1 MKAFDNT
8 AETEICEIRETH
20 PEKIEKAKKCIP
32 DEDKLQALGEFYKV
46 FSEPS
51 RLKIL
56 YLLSAGEMC
65 VCDIA
70 DSLSATVSG
79 VSHQLKILK
88 TARLVKFR
96 KEGKSCLYS
105 LADDHISK
113 ILSQGT
119 EHIIE

>member
-1 MKAFDNT
+1 MDFFENT
-8 AETEICEIRETH
+8 GCKDTCESYEVH
-20 PEKIEKAKKCIP
+20 PNKVEKAVRGIP
-32 DEDKLQALGEFYKV
+32 DEERLFALGEFYKV

-56 YLLSAGEMC
+56 YLLASGEMC

-105 LADDHISK
+105 LADDHISR
-113 ILSQGT
+113 ILSQGM
-119 EHIIE
+119 EHINE

>member
-1 MKAFDNT
+1 MKACEKNE
-8 AETEICEIRETH
+8 ETGICEIRKIH
-20 PEKIEKAKKCIP
+20 PEKIKMAKEYIP
-32 DEDKLQALGEFYKV
+32 DEEKLQALGEFYKV

-51 RLKIL
+51 RLRIL

-70 DSLSATVSG
+70 ESLSATVSG

-105 LADDHISK
+105 LTDDHISK

-119 EHIIE
+119 EHINE